1 MPGPSKVIGIPYLTY
16 EGSHIR
22 QVAYLFELLWLVS
35 GTYLQGT
42 WMNKGKKKSWSPG
55 GLQPLHDVSF

>member
-1 MPGPSKVIGIPYLTY
+1 
-16 EGSHIR
+16 
-22 QVAYLFELLWLVS
+22 VAHLFELLWLVS
-35 GTYLQGT
+35 GTYLQSI